1 MNIEERD
8 ELVVLFEK
16 YGNLLTQSQKQVL
29 ALYLF
34 EDLAIS
40 EIAVEIATSRQAIN
54 DAIKKGIKKL
64 REIAQKMI

>member
-16 YGNLLTQSQKQVL
+16 YGNLLTQSQKQAL

-34 EDLAIS
+34 EDLTIS
-40 EIAVEIATSRQAIN
+40 EIATEIATTRQAIN

-64 REIAQKMI
+64 REIAQKMV

>member
-8 ELVVLFEK
+8 ELVVLFEQ
-16 YGNLLTQSQKQVL
+16 YGNLLTQSQKQAL

-34 EDLAIS
+34 EDLTIS
-40 EIAVEIATSRQAIN
+40 EIAMEIATTRQAIN

-64 REIAQKMI
+64 RDIAQKMV